1 MLSKYLLY
9 RKHKL
14 MNVSLTP
21 RLEEFIR
28 KKVSSGLY
36 NNASEVVREAL
47 RLLVERETASTD
59 GLPAT
64 PLTKEE
70 IHKRILSLEKPLR
83 GQGVKSIFLF
93 GSAVRGKNA
102 SSSDIDFFIDIDPN
116 VSFSL
121 LDLIGVKQSLEDNL
135 GCEVDVM
142 TREGLHPH
150 IKESVISES
159 EQVF

>member
-1 MLSKYLLY
+1 
-9 RKHKL
+9 

-21 RLEEFIR
+21 RLEKFIR
-28 KKVSSGLY
+28 EKVSSGLY

-59 GLPAT
+59 RLPPT
-64 PLTKEE
+64 PLTKEK
-70 IHKRILSLEKPLR
+70 IHKRILSLQKSLR

-93 GSAVRGKNA
+93 GSAIRGKNTL
-102 SSSDIDFFIDIDPN
+102 SSDIDFFIDIDPE

-121 LDLIGVKQSLEDNL
+121 LDLAGVKQFLEDNL
-135 GCEVDVM
+135 RCKVDVM
-142 TREGLHPH
+142 TREGLHPR

>member
-1 MLSKYLLY
+1 
-9 RKHKL
+9 

-21 RLEEFIR
+21 RLEKFIR
-28 KKVSSGLY
+28 EKVSSGLY

-59 GLPAT
+59 RFPPT

-70 IHKRILSLEKPLR
+70 IHKRVLSLEKLLR

-102 SSSDIDFFIDIDPN
+102 SSSDIDFFIDIDPKI
-116 VSFSL
+116 SFSL
-121 LDLIGVKQSLEDNL
+121 LDLTGVKQSLEDNL

-142 TREGLHPH
+142 TRESLHPR
-150 IKESVISES
+150 IKESIISES

>member
-1 MLSKYLLY
+1 
-9 RKHKL
+9 

-21 RLEEFIR
+21 KLEEFIR
-28 KKVSSGLY
+28 EKVSSGLY

-47 RLLVERETASTD
+47 RLLVKRDNISIDTSLT
-59 GLPAT
+59 T
-64 PLTKEE
+64 PLTKAE
-70 IHKRILSLEKPLR
+70 IHKKILSLEKPLR
-83 GQGVKSIFLF
+83 DKGVKSIFLF
-93 GSAVRGKNA
+93 GSAVRNENTSA
-102 SSSDIDFFIDIDPN
+102 SDIDVFIDTGPE

-121 LDLIGVKQSLEDNL
+121 LDLVEVKHFLEDNL

-150 IKESVISES
+150 IKESIINES

>member
-1 MLSKYLLY
+1 
-9 RKHKL
+9 

-21 RLEEFIR
+21 KLEEFIR

-47 RLLVERETASTD
+47 RLLVSRDNTSIDTSLTA
-59 GLPAT
+59 

-70 IHKRILSLEKPLR
+70 IHKQISSLEKPLR
-83 GQGVKSIFLF
+83 DKGIKSISLF
-93 GSAVRGKNA
+93 GSAARNENTSA
-102 SSSDIDFFIDIDPN
+102 SDIDVFIDTDPE

-121 LDLIGVKQSLEDNL
+121 LDLVDVKYFLEDNL
-135 GCEVDVM
+135 RCEVDIM
-142 TREGLHPH
+142 TREGLHPR
-150 IKESVISES
+150 IKESAINES

>member
-1 MLSKYLLY
+1 
-9 RKHKL
+9 

-21 RLEEFIR
+21 KLEEFIR

-47 RLLVERETASTD
+47 RLLVSRDNTSIDTSLRA
-59 GLPAT
+59 

-70 IHKRILSLEKPLR
+70 IHKQISSLEKPLR
-83 GQGVKSIFLF
+83 DKGIKSISLF
-93 GSAVRGKNA
+93 GSAARNENTSA
-102 SSSDIDFFIDIDPN
+102 SDIDVFIDTDPE

-121 LDLIGVKQSLEDNL
+121 LDLVDVKYFLEDNL
-135 GCEVDVM
+135 RCEVDIM
-142 TREGLHPH
+142 TREGLHPR
-150 IKESVISES
+150 IKESAINES

>member
-1 MLSKYLLY
+1 
-9 RKHKL
+9 

-21 RLEEFIR
+21 KLEEFIR

-47 RLLVERETASTD
+47 RLLVKRDDFSIDTSLT
-59 GLPAT
+59 T
-64 PLTKEE
+64 VLTKAE
-70 IHKRILSLEKPLR
+70 IHKHISSLEKPLR
-83 GQGVKSIFLF
+83 SKGVKSIFLF
-93 GSAVRGKNA
+93 GSAVRNENTPT
-102 SSSDIDFFIDIDPN
+102 SDIDVFIDIDPE

-121 LDLIGVKQSLEDNL
+121 LDLVEVKHFLEDNL
-135 GCEVDVM
+135 RSEVDVV

-150 IKESVISES
+150 IKESIINES

>member
-1 MLSKYLLY
+1 
-9 RKHKL
+9 

-21 RLEEFIR
+21 KLEEFIR
-28 KKVSSGLY
+28 EKVSSGLY

-47 RLLVERETASTD
+47 RLLVKRDNISIDTSLT
-59 GLPAT
+59 T

-70 IHKRILSLEKPLR
+70 IHKQISSLEKPLR
-83 GQGVKSIFLF
+83 DRGVKSIFLF
-93 GSAVRGKNA
+93 GSAVRDENTLA
-102 SSSDIDFFIDIDPN
+102 SDIDVFIDTDPE

-121 LDLIGVKQSLEDNL
+121 LDLVDVKYFLEDNL
-135 GCEVDVM
+135 RREVDIT

-150 IKESVISES
+150 IKESVINES